1 MKKEE
6 KTSKIKKKKEEKYKL
21 VDAERLKKS
30 RTNNIFNSRSYI
42 PSIISPFH
50 NKCCLFTS
58 NTNIICFILILHLLL
73 LHWRRI
79 KEKNGIYTI
88 WIRSIT
94 NSYWSNIYI
103 SKNNL
108 MEKREY
114 LIILYDFYSELLS
127 DKQKEHFEDYYF
139 NNLSL
144 GEISENENVSRNAI
158 HKSIKSIENKLYFY
172 EEKLKLYQK
181 SQELNTLLA
190 NIKDEKLKKDI
201 KNIL

>member
-1 MKKEE
+1 
-6 KTSKIKKKKEEKYKL
+6 
-21 VDAERLKKS
+21 
-30 RTNNIFNSRSYI
+30 
-42 PSIISPFH
+42 
-50 NKCCLFTS
+50 
-58 NTNIICFILILHLLL
+58 
-73 LHWRRI
+73 
-79 KEKNGIYTI
+79 
-88 WIRSIT
+88 
-94 NSYWSNIYI
+94 
-103 SKNNL
+103 

-190 NIKDEKLKKDI
+190 NIKDEKFDGLIITGAPVELLEFEKVGRESI
-201 KNIL
+201 YKNTRLINLLSKF